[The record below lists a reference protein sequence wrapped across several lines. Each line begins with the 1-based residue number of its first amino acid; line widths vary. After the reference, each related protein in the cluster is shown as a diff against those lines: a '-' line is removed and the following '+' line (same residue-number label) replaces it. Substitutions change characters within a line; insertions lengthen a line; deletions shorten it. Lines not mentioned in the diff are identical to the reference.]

1 MQKKKKKKKRII
13 KRSKVIVEHGI
24 VFHFGK
30 IDRSRLSHRKKG
42 KERIFPKDELNLQ
55 GLMSLFN

>member
-1 MQKKKKKKKRII
+1 MQKKKKKKRII

-42 KERIFPKDELNLQ
+42 K
-55 GLMSLFN
+55 